1 MPIRAVQQF
10 QLGTVMNKEEQ
21 ALETMAKMKAAGYE
35 GIELCGFMIK
45 PMGFA
50 VKLLTKAA
58 GMPVGNG
65 GRLEWPRLVRQA
77 GLKVVS
83 VHEHLGSIENE
94 PESILK
100 EASDFQTD
108 TIVITG
114 MYRFDY
120 GSADQVKELAERLNR
135 AGEKLAG
142 SGLRLLYHNHNC
154 EFVRFWQAPKEGEPV
169 NAWQLLTAETDP
181 AYVNFEFDSYWAA
194 DAGVNALAVM
204 QSLGER
210 MKLYHINDR
219 GCRQEGPA
227 MTPILKMDSMEPG
240 TGCMD
245 LVPLVEQ
252 ARRAK
257 VDAVVL
263 ESHRN
268 WIDKSPV
275 KSFEVSAE
283 FLRKYV

>member
-154 EFVRFWQAPKEGEPV
+154 EFVRFRQAQKEGEPV

>member
-1 MPIRAVQQF
+1 MKIIETRKLSKTYRRVVRGEGLRGSIRSLVKRQYESREAVKN
-10 QLGTVMNKEEQ
+10 LDLTVEEGEFIGLIGPNG
-21 ALETMAKMKAAGYE
+21 AGKTTLAKMLTGIIAPTGGEISVMGYYPNDLKNEFKRQYAIVMGQKSQLFFELTTNDTLGLFREIYGLSEREFRETKAYFT
-35 GIELCGFMIK
+35 ELFG
-45 PMGFA
+45 
-50 VKLLTKAA
+50 VEKLLD
-58 GMPVGNG
+58 VQ
-65 GRLEWPRLVRQA
+65 VRT
-77 GLKVVS
+77 L
-83 VHEHLGSIENE
+83 
-94 PESILK
+94 
-100 EASDFQTD
+100 
-108 TIVITG
+108 
-114 MYRFDY
+114 
-120 GSADQVKELAERLNR
+120 
-135 AGEKLAG
+135 
-142 SGLRLLYHNHNC
+142 
-154 EFVRFWQAPKEGEPV
+154 
-169 NAWQLLTAETDP
+169 
-181 AYVNFEFDSYWAA
+181 
-194 DAGVNALAVM
+194 
-204 QSLGER
+204 SLGER